1 MNSRI
6 GRTSGVGLFAA
17 LLLTIAGCGGGGG
30 LYGGGG
36 GGGSPPSGTITM
48 ITISPATATIAVNGT
63 QQYNAVGKDSNGNTV
78 NGATFT
84 WASSNPAVAT
94 VNNSGLATGVAA
106 GTTTITASITYNGGI
121 YGMGVTYTSNAAT
134 LTVSA
139 SGMAM
144 GTMAMGRAVQ
154 GAIVNLKD
162 SKGQS
167 VVAMTDGNGRYQLST
182 SGLHA
187 PFLLKAQDNQGHVLF
202 SFADQSGV
210 INITPVTDLMV
221 RMWYGV
227 RGTTP
232 DAAFANPAAHPAPQ
246 MSGLAVL
253 NKTLTGV
260 LGDSLSRAGLD
271 PAKFDL
277 IATPFAANGTGF
289 DLVLDNTAISLSNR
303 QFLVHDGMSDNQAVI
318 GLDQTRSEIV
328 LTLTRHSSSNTTV
341 TDSTVNL
348 K

>member
-1 MNSRI
+1 MNRLI
-6 GRTSGVGLFAA
+6 GSASSAVLFAG
-17 LLLTIAGCGGGGG
+17 LLLTIAGCGGAGG
-30 LYGGGG
+30 YGGG

-63 QQYNAVGKDSNGNTV
+63 QQYTAVGKDSNGNTV
-78 NGATFT
+78 NGATYN

-94 VNNSGLATGVAA
+94 VNSSGLATGVAA
-106 GTTTITASITYNGGI
+106 GTTMITASITYSGGI

-139 SGMAM
+139 NGMAM
-144 GTMAMGRAVQ
+144 GTVAIGRALQ
-154 GAIVNLKD
+154 GAMVSLND
-162 SKGQS
+162 SHGQM

-182 SGLHA
+182 SGLSA

-227 RGTTP
+227 RGATP
-232 DAAFANPAAHPAPQ
+232 DAAFADPAAHPAPQ
-246 MSGLAVL
+246 MSELAVL

-277 IATPFAANGTGF
+277 IATPFVANNTGF
-289 DLVLDNTAISLSNR
+289 DQVLDNTAIGMSNG
-303 QFLVHDGMSDNQAVI
+303 QLLVRDGMSDNQAVI
-318 GLDQTRSEIV
+318 GFDQARSAVV
-328 LTLTRHSSSNTTV
+328 LTLIRHASSNATV
-341 TDSTVNL
+341 TDSTVVF

>member
-6 GRTSGVGLFAA
+6 VRTGGMVLFTG
-17 LLLTIAGCGGGGG
+17 LLLTIAGCGGAGG
-30 LYGGGG
+30 YGGG
-36 GGGSPPSGTITM
+36 GGGSPPSGTIVQINLTP
-48 ITISPATATIAVNGT
+48 TTATIAVNGT
-63 QQYNAVGKDSNGNTV
+63 QQYTAVGKDSNGNTV
-78 NGATFT
+78 SGATFT

-106 GTTTITASITYNGGI
+106 GTTMITASITYNGGI

-134 LTVSA
+134 LTVTASA
-139 SGMAM
+139 MAT
-144 GTMAMGRAVQ
+144 GTMATGRAVE
-154 GAIVNLKD
+154 GAMVNLKD
-162 SKGQS
+162 SQGQS

-182 SGLHA
+182 SGLRA

-227 RGTTP
+227 RGATP

-246 MSGLAVL
+246 MSELTVL

-271 PAKFDL
+271 PAKFDMV
-277 IATPFAANGTGF
+277 ATPFTANSTGF
-289 DLVLDNTAISLSNR
+289 DLVLDNTAIGVSNG
-303 QFLVHDGMSDNQAVI
+303 QFLLRDRMSDNQAVI
-318 GLDQTRSEIV
+318 GFDQARSAVV
-328 LTLTRHSSSNTTV
+328 LTFTRHASSDATV
-341 TDSTVNL
+341 TDSTVVL

>member
-6 GRTSGVGLFAA
+6 GRSSGVGLFAG
-17 LLLTIAGCGGGGG
+17 LLLTIAGCGGAGG
-30 LYGGGG
+30 YGGG
-36 GGGSPPSGTITM
+36 GGGSPPSGTITT

-63 QQYNAVGKDSNGNTV
+63 QQYTAVGKDSNGNTV

-84 WASSNPAVAT
+84 WASSVPAVAT

-121 YGMGVTYTSNAAT
+121 YGMGVTYTSNPAT

-139 SGMAM
+139 SAMAM
-144 GTMAMGRAVQ
+144 GTMAMGRAVE
-154 GAIVNLKD
+154 GAMVNLKD
-162 SKGQS
+162 SQGQS

-182 SGLHA
+182 SGLSA

-227 RGTTP
+227 RGATP
-232 DAAFANPAAHPAPQ
+232 YAAFVNPAAHPAPQ
-246 MSGLAVL
+246 MSELAVL
-253 NKTLTGV
+253 NKILTGV

-277 IATPFAANGTGF
+277 IATPFAANSTGF
-289 DLVLDNTAISLSNR
+289 DLVLDNTVIGLSNG
-303 QFLVHDGMSDNQAVI
+303 QFLVHDRMSDNQTAI
-318 GLDQTRSEIV
+318 GFDQARSEVV
-328 LTLTRHSSSNTTV
+328 LTFTRHASSNATV
-341 TDSTVNL
+341 TNSTVAL